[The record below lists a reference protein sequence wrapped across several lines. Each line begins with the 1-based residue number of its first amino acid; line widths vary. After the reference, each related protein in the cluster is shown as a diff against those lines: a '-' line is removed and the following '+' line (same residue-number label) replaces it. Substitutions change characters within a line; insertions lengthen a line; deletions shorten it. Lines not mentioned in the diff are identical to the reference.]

1 MCEEWNVFYRVR
13 WFKRRK
19 HTPLGKFT
27 LRIQKEKKYQ
37 KIMDSNMDNQ
47 RNVSGN
53 PRQLST

>member
-13 WFKRRK
+13 WFKHRK
-19 HTPLGKFT
+19 HTPLEKFT

-37 KIMDSNMDNQ
+37 KIMDSNIDNQ